1 VRRLSEYLELLNKLS
16 HFHDLNQR
24 LILRHDI
31 DFGLGAGQQMV
42 EAEKSLGIE
51 SITFIRMDSDCF
63 NPRGKESAKQIN
75 RLAKLGM
82 IGLHMN
88 SPTSYT
94 DIESFH
100 DQFYRFKGELESI
113 GEVEVKDVSWHR
125 PHKLDLGGPS
135 TVNGLRNFYSA
146 EFFLDTLYVS
156 DSANSWTPQKE
167 SIVLNGLS
175 GSKRV
180 QLLIHPEW
188 WFVENASK
196 SFNLAI
202 EMELQ
207 KVELELNREITYFGG
222 EFELNDLNLNFGGR
236 G

>member
-1 VRRLSEYLELLNKLS
+1 MGRLSEYLELLNRLS
-16 HFHDLNQR
+16 SFENLNQR

-31 DFGLGAGQQMV
+31 DLGLGAGLQMV
-42 EAEKSLGIE
+42 QAEKSIGME

-63 NPRGKESAKQIN
+63 NPRGKESANQIN
-75 RLAKLGM
+75 RLARLGM

-88 SPTSYT
+88 SPASYA
-94 DIESFH
+94 DIESFN
-100 DQFYRFKGELESI
+100 DQFHRFKEELEDI
-113 GEVEVKDVSWHR
+113 GEVQINDVSWHR

-135 TVNGLRNFYSA
+135 SVNGLRNYYSA

-156 DSANSWTPQKE
+156 DSANSWTPEKE
-167 SIVLNGLS
+167 STLFNGLS
-175 GSKRV
+175 GLKQV

-188 WFVENASK
+188 WFLENTSK
-196 SFNLAI
+196 SFDLAI

-207 KVELELNREITYFGG
+207 KVELEVNREITCFAGG
-222 EFELNDLNLNFGGR
+222 FKLSNLNFNFGGR